1 MASWTNGIG
10 RQRRQQPYRAVHL
23 INQSPTK
30 GISVTAFEKFTG
42 RKPDLSNLRVFESR
56 AVPTVERVKWH
67 PKSELCILI
76 GLSNVQ
82 PKELDKRQVAQVSD
96 RRIDGFHESHG

>member
-1 MASWTNGIG
+1 MFDGKLDKRFWAAATST
-10 RQRRQQPYRAVHL
+10 AVHL

-42 RKPDLSNLRVFESR
+42 PKPDLSNLRVFESR
-56 AVPTVERVKWH
+56 AMTHVPTVERVKWH
-67 PKSELCILI
+67 PKSELCNLI

-82 PKELDKRQVAQVSD
+82 PKEVR
-96 RRIDGFHESHG
+96 